1 MGTPL
6 ASREAQATEVVDRLH
21 EEYPDSTISLNYSN
35 RLELLIA
42 VVLSAQC
49 TDERVNEV
57 TAELFEKYD
66 SPEDYAA
73 ASEEQLAEDIYGIT
87 FHNNKGGYLKGIG
100 EQIVAEHDGEVP
112 DTMSALTDLPGV
124 GRKTAN
130 VVLQHGHDIV
140 EGIVV
145 DTHVQRLSRRL
156 GLTEEERPEAIEQ
169 DLLDIVPESE
179 WQQFTHLLIDH
190 GRAVCGA
197 RSAACGD
204 CTLADICPS
213 EEGDSGIDLATG
225 EPWCLRVHADRQ
237 DGDVRRADDLLGD
250 AAQQIAVHARP
261 AVGPHHDEV
270 GVVLLAVVE
279 DSLVGVATEDHRL
292 DGDIVTERLGDLS
305 DDLLSVCFDRTQ
317 FVVFDVGHARL
328 DVLVVTLAG
337 HVGLRDV
344 LVVGVDHPG
353 RPEVLLGDEQ
363 DVQRRAVLR
372 GYVPGMFQCRVGT
385 VTTVR
390 RKEDCIVHGN
400 TCRTTPARNVNL
412 GVSYHTQR
420 TYRRRYRTTP
430 TM

>member
-6 ASREAQATEVVDRLH
+6 ASREAQAEAVVDRLH
-21 EEYPDSTISLNYSN
+21 EAYPDSTISLNYAN

-57 TAELFEKYD
+57 TSELFEKYET
-66 SPEDYAA
+66 PEEYAA

-156 GLTEEERPEAIEQ
+156 GLTEAERPEAIEQ

-197 RSAACGD
+197 RSAECGE
-204 CTLADICPS
+204 CTLADVCPS
-213 EEGDSGIDLATG
+213 EKGDSDVDLASG
-225 EPWCLRVHADRQ
+225 EPW
-237 DGDVRRADDLLGD
+237 
-250 AAQQIAVHARP
+250 
-261 AVGPHHDEV
+261 
-270 GVVLLAVVE
+270 
-279 DSLVGVATEDHRL
+279 
-292 DGDIVTERLGDLS
+292 
-305 DDLLSVCFDRTQ
+305 
-317 FVVFDVGHARL
+317 
-328 DVLVVTLAG
+328 
-337 HVGLRDV
+337 
-344 LVVGVDHPG
+344 
-353 RPEVLLGDEQ
+353 
-363 DVQRRAVLR
+363 
-372 GYVPGMFQCRVGT
+372 
-385 VTTVR
+385 
-390 RKEDCIVHGN
+390 
-400 TCRTTPARNVNL
+400 
-412 GVSYHTQR
+412 
-420 TYRRRYRTTP
+420 
-430 TM
+430 